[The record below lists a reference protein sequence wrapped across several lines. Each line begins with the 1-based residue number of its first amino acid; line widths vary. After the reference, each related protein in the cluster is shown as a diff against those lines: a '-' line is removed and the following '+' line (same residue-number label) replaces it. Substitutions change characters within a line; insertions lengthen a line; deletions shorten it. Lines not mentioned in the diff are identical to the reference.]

1 MDRAELRIHLNQL
14 DAAVPALRAS
24 SPDRRHFW
32 RAFTVMAAAI
42 ESKAATS
49 EDAQFVGRRA
59 EEILSWHGL
68 ENTENQV

>member
-14 DAAVPALRAS
+14 DAAVPVLRAS
-24 SPDRRHFW
+24 SLDRRHFW
-32 RAFTVMAAAI
+32 RAFTIMAAAI
-42 ESKAATS
+42 GTKAATS

-59 EEILSWHGL
+59 GEILSWHGL